1 MRVTEKVTRPLPH
14 DNQEIINATRI
25 SLFSRNRCT
34 QEDAGGGGAL
44 GRRGP
49 AVSPAANVWN
59 HAAGDRASSGVAATA
74 PGERSRNGIH
84 GPVLATGLQQHIGE
98 ISRALSQAML
108 DHAPILRRLSQ
119 VPGGGDLRRPGL
131 VSRDRSG
138 RHGIRQRSAV
148 CQLGGRVSRSIGIC
162 RSKLLQPVAQRESLY
177 AAPAVPSRVG
187 GLADQGDFLRQLV
200 LPAESQS
207 GGQSGR
213 LGRRSSPGTRDLGIV
228 APRCRLRRARTSPPE
243 STTLAPQ
250 VPPTADG
257 AISRQHRR
265 RGITSA
271 TQFTFLAGKIFE
283 GACAT

>member
-25 SLFSRNRCT
+25 SLFSGNRCTQNRCT

-74 PGERSRNGIH
+74 PAERSRNGIH

-98 ISRALSQAML
+98 IGRALSQAML
-108 DHAPILRRLSQ
+108 DHAPILRRLSR
-119 VPGGGDLRRPGL
+119 VPGGGDLRHPAL

-138 RHGIRQRSAV
+138 RHGIRQRSAI
-148 CQLGGRVSRSIGIC
+148 CQLGGRVSGSIGIC
-162 RSKLLQPVAQRESLY
+162 RSKLLQPAAQRESLS

-200 LPAESQS
+200 RPAESQS

-228 APRCRLRRARTSPPE
+228 APRCRLRRARTSPAE
-243 STTLAPQ
+243 STTPLRVRALREKSLHHVPEMLAVHPEH
-250 VPPTADG
+250 D
-257 AISRQHRR
+257 
-265 RGITSA
+265 
-271 TQFTFLAGKIFE
+271 
-283 GACAT
+283 